1 MKSTASILALA
12 AFGLGPAACII
23 ATAPQPF
30 PDPGAG
36 AAASSPAIP
45 PPVETLPSVPPN
57 PGTTRPD
64 PDPAHRVCHLPAP
77 KKSDDACK
85 VDADCAPSDPCHA
98 KACVDKAKAR
108 PRKPEIMCTMM
119 MGCETA
125 DANRCGCFEGRCS
138 LIPPDDAAKE

>member
-1 MKSTASILALA
+1 MKNTASLLAFAAWALGLA
-12 AFGLGPAACII
+12 ACVTATTPPQPLPEPAPVPSPGAVVSSPVMPPPPPGKPGEEGPA
-23 ATAPQPF
+23 
-30 PDPGAG
+30 
-36 AAASSPAIP
+36 
-45 PPVETLPSVPPN
+45 
-57 PGTTRPD
+57 
-64 PDPAHRVCHLPAP
+64 RVCHLPAP

-98 KACVDKAKAR
+98 RACVAKAR
-108 PRKPEIMCTMM
+108 SKPRTPDVMCTMM